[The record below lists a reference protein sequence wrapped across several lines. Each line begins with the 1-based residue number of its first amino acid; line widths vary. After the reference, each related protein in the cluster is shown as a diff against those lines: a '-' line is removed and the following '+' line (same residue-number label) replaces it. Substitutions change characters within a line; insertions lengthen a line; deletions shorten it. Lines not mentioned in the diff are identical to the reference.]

1 MMDDYQIVT
10 VIYLNHYL
18 LIKMAS
24 TSERTKVSVGDLVTL
39 SKGGRGAKRKFN
51 GRRCVVTD
59 YPRTGSWMTVQLLP
73 NDRNG
78 KDSKRDVN
86 IKWRKRSYS
95 RHIVAHAQR
104 DKVDPMKLLDGCDH
118 IWANILSYCAEHGVQ
133 HDGMWIKDA
142 VKIHR
147 TMSLVSK
154 KWKKSFA
161 DPMYRY
167 IGSINADLD
176 ALKSETVIPAIKWM
190 CQYGSYL
197 SSLKVQVRYNLIPII
212 QKLLQETNTRT
223 LVNMRFGYGNQ
234 GDIWVDSCYDKFFGT
249 NYSVIDL
256 CTNDPGPTFQ
266 EKTEALDMP
275 SAMGVSNQE
284 LGQRLQ
290 ECIAFHC
297 PNLRSLSWNFAK
309 ISNTEV
315 VNSPIFSLSSLT
327 HLELGMH
334 FDHWVQREQREYDD
348 LNIITRMIQNLGN
361 LQHLKI
367 KFDIYSMSSKKIQ
380 IHSQSLRYLD
390 VSEMS
395 KSCFVA
401 CICPLLEV
409 FICKGGG
416 YGNGSMPILTEE
428 EIDAYKEKYRGKT
441 LVQCQS
447 QMQLPG
453 MDIPDSCKCILKN
466 FAPIMYI
473 QKKFI
478 ELGTA
483 E

>member
-1 MMDDYQIVT
+1 MISKT
-10 VIYLNHYL
+10 
-18 LIKMAS
+18 KG
-24 TSERTKVSVGDLVTL
+24 TKVSVGDLVTA
-39 SKGGRGAKRKFN
+39 KGGRGAKRKFN

-59 YPRTGSWMTVQLLP
+59 YPKAGSWMTVQVLP
-73 NDRNG
+73 NKGNG
-78 KDSKRDVN
+78 KESESDAK
-86 IKWRKRSYS
+86 IKWRKGSYS
-95 RHIVAHAQR
+95 RHVVQG

-118 IWANILSYCAEHGVQ
+118 IWAHILSYCAEHGVQ

-142 VKIHR
+142 MKIHR

-154 KWKKSFA
+154 EWKKSFV
-161 DPMYRY
+161 DPMYRC
-167 IGSINADLD
+167 IGNINADLD
-176 ALKSETVIPAIKWM
+176 ALKSETVIPAIQWM
-190 CQYGSYL
+190 CHYGSHL

-212 QKLLQETNTRT
+212 QKLLQETNTT
-223 LVNMRFGYGNQ
+223 NLVNMKFGYGNQ
-234 GDIWVDSCYDKFFGT
+234 GDLWVDSCYDKFFGT

-256 CTNDPGPTFQ
+256 CNPGPTFQ
-266 EKTEALDMP
+266 EKAEALDIP
-275 SAMGVSNQE
+275 SAMGVSNKE
-284 LGQRLQ
+284 LGRRMQ

-297 PNLRSLSWNFAK
+297 PNLHSLSWNFAK

-334 FDHWVQREQREYDD
+334 FKSYFEENHWVQREQRGYDD
-348 LNIITRMIQNLGN
+348 LDLITRMIESLGN

-367 KFDIYSMSSKKIQ
+367 KFDIYSRSSKKIQ

-395 KSCFVA
+395 KSCYVA

-409 FICKGGG
+409 FICNGDV

-428 EIDAYKEKYRGKT
+428 EINAYNEKFRGKT
-441 LVQCQS
+441 LIQCQR
-447 QMQLPG
+447 QMQLPD
-453 MDIPDSCKCILKN
+453 MAIPDSCKCVLKN
-466 FAPIMYI
+466 FAPIMI
-473 QKKFI
+473 FQKIFI